1 MTLFKFQFPK
11 SCKNIIPGKFLLRY
25 KNVLPKSE
33 IRNTLDFRSQELI
46 LDFQPQKT

>member
-11 SCKNIIPGKFLLRY
+11 SCKNIPGKLLLRY
-25 KNVLPKSE
+25 KNVLLKYE
-33 IRNTLDFRSQELI
+33 IRNTLDFRFQEFI